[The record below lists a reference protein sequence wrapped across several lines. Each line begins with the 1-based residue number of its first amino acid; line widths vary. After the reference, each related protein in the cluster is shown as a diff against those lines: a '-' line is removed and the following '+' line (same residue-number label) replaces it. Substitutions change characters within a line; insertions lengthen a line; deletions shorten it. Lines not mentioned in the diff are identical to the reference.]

1 MLFFTDLLEKKVLD
15 SAGRTVG
22 KLHDIG
28 MQVVGRFPQSRF
40 LVLSRYR
47 RGRRETVTAPWEW
60 VSSLGPAGITLD
72 RKREEIW
79 KRDHDLSGLLL
90 ARNLLDRQIVDL
102 HGNRVVRVNDL
113 QLAEFNSHLRL
124 MGVDVSQK
132 ALLRRLGLE
141 KTISRLYKAVGG
153 DLPERSIPWNFVAPL
168 EIQKYDLKLT
178 VTQSQ
183 LSELHPPDIAD
194 IIEQLEP
201 QYRERLLDLLG
212 ELTAAQS
219 LSEVERGLQAD
230 VIEDLSETRA
240 SNLLEIMPPDEAADI
255 LALLPRDKAER
266 LLNIMGVQE
275 AGIIRELLG
284 YAEDTAGGR
293 MTPEF
298 LAVPSTYTSQECID
312 FLRESAPDAETLY
325 YLYVIDD
332 EGRLKGVV
340 SLRDLL
346 TSPSGETV
354 EDFMYR
360 NVVSVNVDD
369 DQELVADTM
378 SHYNFL
384 ALPVVDDANLIRG
397 IITVDDTI
405 DVLREEAIE
414 DLSHLGGLELA
425 EAGVTHSLRSRLPSI
440 FIILIGGI
448 AAALLLSAFEN
459 RLIQF
464 LALVFYLPLILR
476 AAQDI
481 GIFSQAVVLEEIGG
495 KDLGWRE
502 ILRMAWSELRV
513 VLLLS
518 VALGAAGGLI
528 AAIWESYSRFGLAV
542 GLTLFITVL
551 VGTAVGIL
559 LPFITRR
566 IRGELRYTQARFS
579 SLLISLATLAIYLAM
594 ATVLL

>member
-1 MLFFTDLLEKKVLD
+1 
-15 SAGRTVG
+15 
-22 KLHDIG
+22 

-47 RGRRETVTAPWEW
+47 RGRRETVTVPWEW
-60 VSSLGPAGITLD
+60 VSSLGPAGIILD

-79 KRDHDLSGLLL
+79 KSDHDLSGLLL

-124 MGVDVSQK
+124 TGVDVSQK

-141 KTISRLYKAVGG
+141 KPVSRLYKTVGG
-153 DLPERSIPWNFVAPL
+153 DLPERSIPWSFVAPL
-168 EIQKYDLKLT
+168 EIQKHDLKLT

-183 LSELHPPDIAD
+183 LLELHPPDIAD

-212 ELTAAQS
+212 EMTAAQS

-284 YAEDTAGGR
+284 YAEDSAGGR
-293 MTPEF
+293 MTPDF
-298 LAVPSTYTSQECID
+298 LAVPSTYTPQECID
-312 FLRESAPDAETLY
+312 FLRKSAPDAETLY

-346 TSPSGETV
+346 TSPPGESV

-384 ALPVVDDANLIRG
+384 ALPVVDDANVIKG

-425 EAGVTHSLRSRLPSI
+425 EAGVTPSLRSRLPSI

-481 GIFSQAVVLEEIGG
+481 GIFSQAVVLEGIGG
-495 KDLGWRE
+495 KDLRWRE

-518 VALGAAGGLI
+518 IALGVAGGLI
-528 AAIWESYSRFGLAV
+528 AAIWENYSRFGLAV
-542 GLTLFITVL
+542 GLTLFTTVL
-551 VGTAVGIL
+551 VGTGVGIL
-559 LPFITRR
+559 LPLITRR

-579 SLLISLATLAIYLAM
+579 SLLISLATLTIYLGM
-594 ATVLL
+594 ATILL